1 MKNFIVMPDSFKGT
15 MSSQEVCGLMRD
27 AVMTH
32 IPDARVKCLPVA
44 DGGEGT
50 VDAFLAAVG
59 GSKPRLLV
67 TGPRFEKVPSFYGI
81 LLDGKTAV
89 VEMAA
94 AAGLPL
100 MGDRLDVCGATTFG
114 VGELIAD
121 AVSQGAEHIILGLG
135 GSATNDGGCG
145 AAAALGVVF
154 RNRAGK
160 EFVPT
165 GGTLCDIAS
174 IDAGG
179 LKLPENVR
187 ITAMCDISNPL
198 YGGNGAAAI
207 FGPQKGASPEM
218 VSALDD
224 GLRCL
229 HEAVL
234 RDIGRSCAFD
244 RGAGAAGGMGYGAA
258 VFFGAE
264 LKMGIDIVLNA
275 VDFDSIVGDAD
286 CVFTGE
292 GRLDAQSLGGKV
304 VVGVARAAKKHGVP
318 VIAVVGDVGG
328 GIDSVYDEG
337 VSAVFSINRTAVPYS
352 EARLRAKGDLFRT
365 VEDIIRLIK
374 ISE

>member
-1 MKNFIVMPDSFKGT
+1 MPPVVSDVKVSLDRVDKR
-15 MSSQEVCGLMRD
+15 SLR
-27 AVMTH
+27 AVLFCKS
-32 IPDARVKCLPVA
+32 PQY
-44 DGGEGT
+44 
-50 VDAFLAAVG
+50 AFVYRA
-59 GSKPRLLV
+59 
-67 TGPRFEKVPSFYGI
+67 FCY
-81 LLDGKTAV
+81 
-89 VEMAA
+89 
-94 AAGLPL
+94 
-100 MGDRLDVCGATTFG
+100 DV
-114 VGELIAD
+114 L
-121 AVSQGAEHIILGLG
+121 H
-135 GSATNDGGCG
+135 
-145 AAAALGVVF
+145 
-154 RNRAGK
+154 
-160 EFVPT
+160 
-165 GGTLCDIAS
+165 
-174 IDAGG
+174 
-179 LKLPENVR
+179 
-187 ITAMCDISNPL
+187 
-198 YGGNGAAAI
+198 
-207 FGPQKGASPEM
+207 
-218 VSALDD
+218 DD